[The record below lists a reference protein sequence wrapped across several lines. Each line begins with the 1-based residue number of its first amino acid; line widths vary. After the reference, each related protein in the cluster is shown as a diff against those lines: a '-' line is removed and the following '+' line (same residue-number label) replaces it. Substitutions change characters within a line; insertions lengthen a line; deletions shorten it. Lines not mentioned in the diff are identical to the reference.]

1 MQKHARAVHRF
12 PNLAMNAPSLFQ
24 ADANQAK
31 TPVFVLTGFL
41 GSGKT
46 TLLNRLLR
54 DPLLADSAVIV
65 NELGDVALD
74 HLLVERVQGEV
85 AVLRSGCVC
94 CALRSDF
101 ESTLRELLAKRDEGS
116 IPAFARVVVETTGL
130 ADPAPLLQT
139 VDANPLNSHFCRLG
153 AVLTTVDVINAP
165 RQLAAQW
172 EARKQ
177 VALADRLLLTK
188 TDLVDA
194 SAELLTLLADLNPHA
209 ALQRVGAHTATT
221 ELLSP
226 VAVHAAPAAAA
237 GLLSGRP
244 ISRVHGDVE
253 SLVLQADAPLD
264 WPRLQ
269 QWLAGLR
276 ARDGARL
283 LRLKGVVRVAGESD
297 PLLLHGVHHLFHPPV
312 RSPSIDWPP
321 ARSTLVLI
329 LRTVRGHEADALRA
343 GFAACIA

>member
-1 MQKHARAVHRF
+1 MKSYARAVHCF
-12 PNLAMNAPSLFQ
+12 AYPAMNSPSPFA
-24 ADANQAK
+24 ADASDTK

-54 DPLLADSAVIV
+54 DPALADSAVIV

-74 HLLVERVQGEV
+74 HLLVEHVEGEV

-116 IPAFARVVVETTGL
+116 IPAFTRVVVETTGL
-130 ADPAPLLQT
+130 ADPAPLVHT
-139 VDANPLNSHFCRLG
+139 VDANPLISHFCRLG
-153 AVLTTVDVINAP
+153 AVLTTVDAVNAP
-165 RQLAAQW
+165 RQLAEQW

-194 SAELLTLLADLNPHA
+194 SDELAARLAGLNPHA
-209 ALQRVGAHTATT
+209 AVHRVDASSTMA
-221 ELLSP
+221 ELLLP
-226 VAVHAAPAAAA
+226 VAAHAVPAAAM
-237 GLLSGRP
+237 GLLAGRP
-244 ISRVHGDVE
+244 ISRVHGEVE
-253 SLVLQADAPLD
+253 SLVLEAETPLD

-269 QWLAGLR
+269 QWLAELR
-276 ARDGARL
+276 ANDGERL
-283 LRLKGVVRVAGESD
+283 LRLKGVVRIAGEPD
-297 PLLLHGVHHLFHPPV
+297 PLLLHGVHHLFHPPL
-312 RSPSIDWPP
+312 RAPSIAWPA

-329 LRTVRGHEADALRA
+329 LRSLRPPEADALRA
-343 GFAACIA
+343 AFAGCIA

>member
-1 MQKHARAVHRF
+1 
-12 PNLAMNAPSLFQ
+12 MNSPSPFE
-24 ADANQAK
+24 ADASDGK

-54 DPLLADSAVIV
+54 DPALADTAVIV

-74 HLLVERVQGEV
+74 HLLVERLDGEV

-130 ADPAPLLQT
+130 ADPAPLIHT
-139 VDANPLNSHFCRLG
+139 VDANPLISHFCRLG
-153 AVLTTVDVINAP
+153 AVLTTVDAVNAP
-165 RQLAAQW
+165 RQLAEQW

-177 VALADRLLLTK
+177 VALADRLLVTK
-188 TDLVDA
+188 TDLAVATSDIPA
-194 SAELLTLLADLNPHA
+194 LLAELNPHA
-209 ALQRVGAHTATT
+209 SVLRVDGHTAIAD
-221 ELLSP
+221 LLLP
-226 VAVHAAPAAAA
+226 VAVHAAPTAAI
-237 GLLSGRP
+237 GLLRGRP
-244 ISRVHGDVE
+244 LSPVHGDVN
-253 SLVLQADAPLD
+253 SLVFEADTPLD

-269 QWLAGLR
+269 QWLADLR
-276 ARDGARL
+276 ARDGDRL

-297 PLLLHGVHHLFHPPV
+297 PLLLHGVHHLFHPPL
-312 RSPSIDWPP
+312 RAPAIAWP
-321 ARSTLVLI
+321 AGHSTLVLI
-329 LRTVRGHEADALRA
+329 VRGARGLDAAGLRA
-343 GFAACIA
+343 GFLSCIAC

>member
-1 MQKHARAVHRF
+1 MQSYARVVHRF
-12 PNLAMNAPSLFQ
+12 AGLAMNSPSPF
-24 ADANQAK
+24 ATDDDQAK

-54 DPLLADSAVIV
+54 EPALADSAVIV
-65 NELGDVALD
+65 NELGAVALD
-74 HLLVERVQGEV
+74 HLLVERVEGEV

-116 IPAFARVVVETTGL
+116 LPAFARVVIETTGL

-139 VDANPLNSHFCRLG
+139 IDANPLLSHFCRLG
-153 AVLTTVDVINAP
+153 AVLTTVDAVNAP

-188 TDLVDA
+188 TDLVAA
-194 SAELLTLLADLNPHA
+194 SGELRALLAELNPHA
-209 ALQRVGAHTATT
+209 SVQRIEADSSMAD
-221 ELLSP
+221 LLAR
-226 VAVHAAPAAAA
+226 VAVHAAPAAAT
-237 GLLSGRP
+237 GLLAGRP
-244 ISRVHGDVE
+244 LSRVHGDVE
-253 SLVLQADAPLD
+253 SLVLQADAVLD

-269 QWLAGLR
+269 QWLADLR
-276 ARDGARL
+276 AREGERL
-283 LRLKGVVRVAGESD
+283 LRLKGVVRVAGEAD
-297 PLLLHGVHHLFHPPV
+297 PLLLHGVHHLFHPPL
-312 RSPSIDWPP
+312 RAPAIDWPRH
-321 ARSTLVLI
+321 RSTLVLI
-329 LRTVRGHEADALRA
+329 VRGLGEPEAAAWRA
-343 GFAACIA
+343 GFAACLA